1 MKTMRIQNNIYNKM
15 TSMRGSGNFRWGGG
29 GGPAKSDKK
38 SSDNVFFLI
47 VLSLFF
53 RSHMVNFKENSESAL
68 DILTKTVK
76 TVIVII
82 KQLHLVVWIDMIIV
96 ALT

>member
-1 MKTMRIQNNIYNKM
+1 
-15 TSMRGSGNFRWGGG
+15 
-29 GGPAKSDKK
+29 
-38 SSDNVFFLI
+38 
-47 VLSLFF
+47 
-53 RSHMVNFKENSESAL
+53 MVNFKENSESAL